1 MPLSGVMLVT
11 FKFVTCRL
19 AASIVIVLVATL
31 PLTVKVMAEVVTEGN
46 EGVQQVIVEAVVD

>member
-1 MPLSGVMLVT
+1 MLVT

>member
-1 MPLSGVMLVT
+1 MLVT
-11 FKFVTCRL
+11 FKLVTCRL
-19 AASIVIVLVATL
+19 ATSIVIVLVATL